1 MTKSEMM
8 RLLTLAEAVLWD
20 AIRKEVPTADEV
32 HGEIAR
38 ALRKHTAETADGAC
52 LKCGNA
58 LTQPERGRRRSFCS
72 DRCRVAAHRAGRQ
85 R

>member
-1 MTKSEMM
+1 MTKNEIM
-8 RLLTLAEAVLWD
+8 RLLALAEAVLWD
-20 AIRKEVPTADEV
+20 ATLKGVPMAGDV

-72 DRCRVAAHRAGRQ
+72 DRCRVQAHRAARQ